1 MGNAIMPTIPP
12 LVWKE
17 GVEEEMDV
25 TMALPISF
33 FLVLGKGWWEWQCLS
48 FCSESKGRGHRPHF
62 GFGHFPLPPL
72 LGKVG
77 LSFPPRYQGKKQDS
91 IGEEEVGKA
100 IMPTIPPLA

>member
-1 MGNAIMPTIPP
+1 MG
-12 LVWKE
+12 
-17 GVEEEMDV
+17 V

-48 FCSESKGRGHRPHF
+48 FCSESKGGGHRPHL

-77 LSFPPRYQGKKQDS
+77 LSFPPRYQDKKQDS
-91 IGEEEVGKA
+91 IGEEVGKA
-100 IMPTIPPLA
+100 KTFPFSPHPPIPEREREHIWNKRG